1 MTADYSDPAW
11 EALSYKEKNRVLF
24 ERQKKTLEEFLE
36 RGAISKAQSFSS
48 FRESAG
54 RTVVLI
60 GIISLFRA
68 FVIRELPP
76 YRGMCQRISVV

>member
-36 RGAISKAQSFSS
+36 RGAISKAQYEKSLHDLTENMKGSS
-48 FRESAG
+48 HHGNYGNNAQQKVDQEIPETAG
-54 RTVVLI
+54 
-60 GIISLFRA
+60 GEGKA
-68 FVIRELPP
+68 
-76 YRGMCQRISVV
+76 